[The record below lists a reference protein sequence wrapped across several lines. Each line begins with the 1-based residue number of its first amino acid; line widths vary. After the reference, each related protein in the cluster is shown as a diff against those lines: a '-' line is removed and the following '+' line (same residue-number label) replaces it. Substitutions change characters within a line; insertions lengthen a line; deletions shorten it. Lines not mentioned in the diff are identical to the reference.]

1 MADEGTGL
9 ESRTDSGPLHMQLS
23 VPALLSPRPHRAL
36 PRHLSKVPPD
46 HHLKIATQTF
56 TVCLP
61 LDGQLQGAETV
72 LSSAL
77 PWHLEHSPGRA
88 VLQKHLREAPCPRPR
103 SWGIKPLPHQP
114 LSQGLSLTPPSPYWG
129 AGGPAHHARPQSRS
143 CCGELSP
150 ASFQGGLCE
159 ACRPRPSSGDPAGPS
174 ILAARPSSQAL
185 GHH

>member
-1 MADEGTGL
+1 MADEGTRL

-23 VPALLSPRPHRAL
+23 VPAPLSPRPHRVL

-77 PWHLEHSPGRA
+77 PWHLEHSLGRA
-88 VLQKHLREAPCPRPR
+88 MLQKHLWEAPCPRPR

-114 LSQGLSLTPPSPYWG
+114 LSQ
-129 AGGPAHHARPQSRS
+129 
-143 CCGELSP
+143 
-150 ASFQGGLCE
+150 
-159 ACRPRPSSGDPAGPS
+159 PRPFPHPS
-174 ILAARPSSQAL
+174 VTTLGGGGACPPRQTPEQELLRGAFPSLVPRRPLRGLQATAQL
-185 GHH
+185 R